1 MQNIIRDIKWFI
13 ISELKNRSLKMEELP
28 SQMGAGL
35 IFTKKGWCG
44 GKGVDLGGNIPNSD

>member
-28 SQMGAGL
+28 SQMEG
-35 IFTKKGWCG
+35 GWYLQKMVG
-44 GKGVDLGGNIPNSD
+44 VGGVDLGGIIPKSD